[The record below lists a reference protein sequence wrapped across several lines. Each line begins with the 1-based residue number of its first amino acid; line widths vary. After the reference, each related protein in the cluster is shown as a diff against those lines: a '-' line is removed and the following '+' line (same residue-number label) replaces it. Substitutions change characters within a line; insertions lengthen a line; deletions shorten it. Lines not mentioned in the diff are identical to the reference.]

1 MHTRLHTIS
10 SFSSVIVA
18 YCCSPCLRVLE
29 VYRVHA
35 EDTRIWGFQI
45 KGLNITIHCTWS
57 KLVSWIIVLSQW
69 IFLHFF
75 QHPCSLQ
82 WSSPI
87 HKEKKPIRTIIRR
100 PTQGDSWDVRG
111 VYPFEVTENFV
122 HKLLSLLST
131 WIKVNESC
139 PNLCH
144 FVAFVEK
151 ILNSLL
157 RLPSLNTSCKCPI
170 PCKVVHYYCACFINI
185 GTSGALSVISTS
197 RLHTTFKPQRHL
209 LSYAWLGIPW
219 IPPTILNLK
228 CWRAMH
234 FPTTSGYQAARF
246 PALQRE
252 V

>member
-1 MHTRLHTIS
+1 MHTWLHTIS

-18 YCCSPCLRVLE
+18 YCCWPCLRVLE

-45 KGLNITIHCTWS
+45 TGLNITIHCTWS
-57 KLVSWIIVLSQW
+57 KLVSCIIVLTQW
-69 IFLHFF
+69 IFLHFNTHVLF
-75 QHPCSLQ
+75 SGVVLSAQR
-82 WSSPI
+82 
-87 HKEKKPIRTIIRR
+87 KKTHQNHNQKTNPGRLLGCKR
-100 PTQGDSWDVRG
+100 
-111 VYPFEVTENFV
+111 VYPSEVTENFV
-122 HKLLSLLST
+122 HKLLSLLSI
-131 WIKVNESC
+131 WKKVNESC

-151 ILNSLL
+151 KFNSLL
-157 RLPSLNTSCKCPI
+157 RLPSLKTSCKPPI
-170 PCKVVHYYCACFINI
+170 PCKVVHYYCAWFINI
-185 GTSGALSVISTS
+185 GTSGTLSVIPTS
-197 RLHTTFKPQRHL
+197 RLRTTFKPQRRL
-209 LSYAWLGIPW
+209 LSYAWLGITW

-234 FPTTSGYQAARF
+234 LPTTSGYQAARF